1 MNIESKSYLVLQTSY
16 AEDIGV
22 EHRNVPTAAFDLK
35 SRTVI
40 LPNWK
45 DMIFSMIFLLV
56 MKLAIFVTPGEGW
69 HDGICREG
77 SSFKG
82 YLNVVEDHSQRA
94 TSQTTISA

>member
-1 MNIESKSYLVLQTSY
+1 MNIESKSYLAKLLAT
-16 AEDIGV
+16 EDIGV

-45 DMIFSMIFLLV
+45 DMPAFLYDLFV
-56 MKLAIFVTPGEGW
+56 GHEVGHALVTPAEGW
-69 HDGICREG
+69 HDAICREG

-82 YLNVVEDHSQRA
+82 YLNVVEYARNDRLVKQR
-94 TSQTTISA
+94 